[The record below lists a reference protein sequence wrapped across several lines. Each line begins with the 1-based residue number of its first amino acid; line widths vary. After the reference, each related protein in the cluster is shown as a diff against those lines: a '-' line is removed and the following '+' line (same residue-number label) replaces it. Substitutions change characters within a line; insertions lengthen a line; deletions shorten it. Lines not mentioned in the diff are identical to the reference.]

1 MINGNE
7 NEAENEKQIKKI
19 RHEKTYAQ
27 TWTQIHACF
36 INNTFTSNAR
46 LILAK
51 NQANANQQP
60 EAELLLFENYSYSS
74 STLSSKYSMVYS
86 KKIRKRTSVSI
97 FVKLLD

>member
-7 NEAENEKQIKKI
+7 NEAENEKWIKKI

-36 INNTFTSNAR
+36 
-46 LILAK
+46 
-51 NQANANQQP
+51 QANADQQP

-74 STLSSKYSMVYS
+74 FTLSSKYSMVYS

>member
-36 INNTFTSNAR
+36 INNTFTSN
-46 LILAK
+46 
-51 NQANANQQP
+51 ANANQQP